1 MRKLQKQNNPKASS
15 RNAEVG
21 TKKKMEESIMTSEL
35 FKKVAEM
42 EKLAYADY
50 TDAAERNGEESKRTQ
65 ELKYRHLGILEVK
78 RELMRS
84 A

>member
-1 MRKLQKQNNPKASS
+1 
-15 RNAEVG
+15 
-21 TKKKMEESIMTSEL
+21 MTSEL